1 MTEPAAPRA
10 VRFRS
15 DRDYARRVP
24 VHVVWELTLACNL
37 RCSHCGSRA
46 GKRRPDELSTDEAL
60 DLVDAL
66 GRMGTRE
73 LSIIGGEAYLRRDWT
88 QIVARAAEHGIFVAL
103 QTGARALTESRLRA
117 GARAGLGGVGVSIDG
132 LRPLHDRVRGVPG
145 AFDHAWLTLRRAH
158 ALGLTTSVN
167 SQIGPE
173 TIADLPG
180 ILDHMIEVGATSW
193 QLQLTVAMGNAVD
206 NPELLLQPYRLL
218 ELMPLLAELHE
229 RGRRHG
235 VAMVPGNNIGYFGPY
250 EHLWRAG
257 GSDRGHWTGCSAGET
272 VIGIES
278 DGTIKGCPSLAT
290 ETYAGGNVR
299 DLDLEQIWSRSQDA
313 PTLRPDAER
322 MWGFCGSCY
331 YRDVCRGGCT
341 WTSHSLLGKAGNN
354 PYCHHRVLTLAERG
368 TRERVTKVEDAADT
382 PFAVGRF
389 AIVEESLDG
398 ATRHGIVE
406 APRAGGLDVVHM
418 EPAVPREIPR
428 LRPCHGCARFVH
440 DTESRCPFC
449 AGDLAELDR
458 EHAAERRRRRSVID
472 AAREALQDAAREHA
486 KLTTEQPESHRSH
499 SSRARR
505 GGVVK

>member
-1 MTEPAAPRA
+1 
-10 VRFRS
+10 
-15 DRDYARRVP
+15 
-24 VHVVWELTLACNL
+24 
-37 RCSHCGSRA
+37 
-46 GKRRPDELSTDEAL
+46 
-60 DLVDAL
+60 
-66 GRMGTRE
+66 MGTRE

-167 SQIGPE
+167 TQIGPE

-206 NPELLLQPYRLL
+206 NPDLLLQPYRLL

-235 VAMVPGNNIGYFGPY
+235 VAMVPGNNIGYFGPF

-290 ETYAGGNVR
+290 R
-299 DLDLEQIWSRSQDA
+299 DLRRGQHPRPRSGADLEPLAR
-313 PTLRPDAER
+313 RPDAAP
-322 MWGFCGSCY
+322 G
-331 YRDVCRGGCT
+331 
-341 WTSHSLLGKAGNN
+341 
-354 PYCHHRVLTLAERG
+354 
-368 TRERVTKVEDAADT
+368 
-382 PFAVGRF
+382 
-389 AIVEESLDG
+389 
-398 ATRHGIVE
+398 
-406 APRAGGLDVVHM
+406 PRAHVGLLRVVLLPRRVPWRLHVDV
-418 EPAVPREIPR
+418 A
-428 LRPCHGCARFVH
+428 F
-440 DTESRCPFC
+440 
-449 AGDLAELDR
+449 
-458 EHAAERRRRRSVID
+458 
-472 AAREALQDAAREHA
+472 AAREGRQQPVLPPSRPDAC
-486 KLTTEQPESHRSH
+486 
-499 SSRARR
+499 RARNA
-505 GGVVK
+505 